1 MIHFTARRLL
11 PDLVDGCL
19 HRSVEVRVR
28 GHTQGCARCRRILR
42 ELEESERL
50 LRELPAVLAPLD
62 ESRTAEA
69 RLVGLARWAPDPAP
83 LWPERLRTCGL
94 GAAAAAAVWVLATV
108 TSAWTPLVG
117 DPSRAVSYASVSP
130 EARQYAPLGW
140 R

>member
-1 MIHFTARRLL
+1 MIHWTSRRLL
-11 PDLVDGCL
+11 PDLVDGGL
-19 HRSVEVRVR
+19 HESVEARVR

-42 ELEESERL
+42 ELEESEQL

-62 ESRTAEA
+62 ESRAAEA
-69 RLVGLARWAPDPAP
+69 RLVGLARWAPEPPP
-83 LWPERLRTCGL
+83 LWPERLRTSAL
-94 GAAAAAAVWVLATV
+94 GAFAVAAVWVLVTV

-117 DPSRAVSYASVSP
+117 DPSRAVSSASLSP

>member
-1 MIHFTARRLL
+1 MIHWTARRWL

-19 HRSVEVRVR
+19 DPSVEARMR

-62 ESRTAEA
+62 ESRAAEA
-69 RLVGLARWAPDPAP
+69 RLVGLARWAPEPPP
-83 LWPERLRTCGL
+83 LWPERLRTSAL
-94 GAAAAAAVWVLATV
+94 GALAAAAVWVLVTV

-117 DPSRAVSYASVSP
+117 DPSRAVSSASLSP
-130 EARQYAPLGW
+130 DARQYAPLGW

>member
-1 MIHFTARRLL
+1 MIHWTARRWL

-19 HRSVEVRVR
+19 DPSVEARMR

-42 ELEESERL
+42 ELEESEQL

-62 ESRTAEA
+62 ESRAAEA
-69 RLVGLARWAPDPAP
+69 RLVGLARWAPEPP
-83 LWPERLRTCGL
+83 PIWPERLRTSAL
-94 GAAAAAAVWVLATV
+94 GALAVAAVWVLVTV

-117 DPSRAVSYASVSP
+117 DPSRAVSSASLSP

>member
-1 MIHFTARRLL
+1 MIHWTARRWL

-19 HRSVEVRVR
+19 DPSVEARMR

-42 ELEESERL
+42 ELEESEQL

-62 ESRTAEA
+62 ESRAAEA
-69 RLVGLARWAPDPAP
+69 RLVGLARWAPEPPP
-83 LWPERLRTCGL
+83 LWPERLRTSAL
-94 GAAAAAAVWVLATV
+94 GALAVAAVWVLVTV

-117 DPSRAVSYASVSP
+117 DPSRAVSSASLSP

>member
-1 MIHFTARRLL
+1 MIDFTARRLL

-19 HRSVEVRVR
+19 HRSVEARVR

-69 RLVGLARWAPDPAP
+69 RLVRLARWARNPPATRI
-83 LWPERLRTCGL
+83 LEIDHAENRNDMALKKN
-94 GAAAAAAVWVLATV
+94 A
-108 TSAWTPLVG
+108 
-117 DPSRAVSYASVSP
+117 
-130 EARQYAPLGW
+130 Q
-140 R
+140 

>member
-1 MIHFTARRLL
+1 MIHFTARGLL
-11 PDLVDGCL
+11 PDLVDGGL

-83 LWPERLRTCGL
+83 LWPERLRTSAL

-117 DPSRAVSYASVSP
+117 DPSRAVSSASLAP
-130 EARQYAPLGW
+130 EATQYAPLGW

>member
-1 MIHFTARRLL
+1 MIHWTARRLL

-19 HRSVEVRVR
+19 REAVDVRVR
-28 GHTQGCARCRRILR
+28 GHTQGCARCRRVLR
-42 ELEESERL
+42 ELEKSDRL

-62 ESRTAEA
+62 ESPVAEA
-69 RLVGLARWAPDPAP
+69 RLVGLSRWAPEPPA
-83 LWPERLRTCGL
+83 LWPERLRTSAL
-94 GAAAAAAVWVLATV
+94 GAVAAGAVWVLVTV